1 MDSRVAIGAL
11 MPSSAEEISSL
22 LHAWCDGDRSALDKL
37 VPLVYDE
44 LHRLAHSYML
54 QERGNQTLQTTAL
67 VNEAFLRLVGAKQI
81 EWKDRTHFFA
91 LSANVMRRILVD
103 LARSRGYKKRG
114 ANPRKVSL
122 DAELLMSPQ
131 PDTDLVKL
139 DDALD
144 ALSEFDPRKAKVVE
158 LRFFGGLSL
167 SETAEVLNV
176 SRNTVKRDWGL
187 AKAWLLGELKD
198 RGSDGS

>member
-1 MDSRVAIGAL
+1 

-122 DAELLMSPQ
+122 DAELLISPQ
-131 PDTDLVKL
+131 PDPDLVKL
-139 DDALD
+139 DEALN